1 MNPLDHLKKYD
12 IVLGSASPRRKELL
26 SNLDIDFK
34 IKVSTEE
41 EIIPVGIPI
50 IEVPLYL
57 AQQKADF
64 IKKNIGNN
72 YLLITADTIV
82 IHDDQILGKP
92 KNKEESRDMLSKLSG
107 GTHQVVTGVEICTKD
122 RTESITDIT
131 HVHIDDMSSEEISWY
146 VDHYEVMDKA
156 GSYGIQDW
164 LGNVKVTRLEGS
176 YYNVMGLPSHQ
187 LYKVLFN
194 WPV

>member
-1 MNPLDHLKKYD
+1 MNPLDHLNKYD
-12 IVLGSASPRRKELL
+12 VVLGSASPRRKELL

-92 KNKEESRDMLSKLSG
+92 KNKEESRDMLTRLSG
-107 GTHQVVTGVEICTKD
+107 GIHQVVTGVEICTKD
-122 RTESITDIT
+122 RTESITDVT
-131 HVHIDDMSSEEISWY
+131 HVHIDHMSSEEISWY

-164 LGNVKVTRLEGS
+164 LGNAKVTRLEGS